1 MLNVDNRVKVN
12 KIIESQLPEFLIND
26 FPKATEF
33 FKQYYISQEAQ
44 GAPSDLIS
52 NFDQYVKVDNL
63 VPEVVV
69 GVTALSEDISDA
81 STTINVSST
90 KGYPA
95 EYGLLKIDNEII
107 TYTGKTDTSFTGCIR
122 GFSGITGYNVGISS
136 FIDNVNKES
145 LIFESTSAADH
156 TTGQSVTNL
165 SVLFIQEF
173 YKKLKRTFLP
183 GLEDNDFTSDLDVGN
198 FIKHARTFYQSK
210 GIQESIKILFKV
222 LYGVESQVL
231 DLEERLVK
239 PSDAEFIRREV
250 IIADPISGDPS
261 KLVGQTIYK
270 STDLRTNA
278 SVSEVEILTR
288 ETKVYYKLSL
298 FVGFNDRDL
307 IEGTFTIPGKTRV
320 LEEIGANSTIISVDS
335 TVGFGETGTFLCG
348 DNTISYTSK
357 SINQFFGCTGNTSDI
372 PMGADLR
379 SDEVIYGYEDGDLEK
394 KVELRITG
402 VLSNF
407 VPVSDISLVN
417 EGENIYVKNV
427 GESIFNPDSE
437 PTYKE
442 IFANSFIYNTS
453 CRFSVRLINKPDF
466 VLNTE
471 IDKSSLKVNDV
482 VDILERNSN
491 TVAQSNAV
499 VFSINSFT
507 KTVTLTGIGGFT
519 PNPLKEYDIVRRIKK
534 STSLGVDLK
543 DGNGQII
550 SDVLNVY
557 VDGDIDGY
565 VASNSLPSYNITSNI
580 IKSGISTADSIHI
593 TDYEVDT
600 ELYNNIVFDNPI
612 EFITGD
618 SIVYTTDGT
627 AIPGLVPDQTYYV
640 EVLVKDPGKIKLYL
654 SRGLIGS
661 ATNVKLGLQPL
672 VGNHNFTKLSQN
684 NRKLAAN
691 KVLRKFPLYQNL
703 FVASKGETPLNDIGM
718 MIDGVQIR
726 TPISEDYIYYGPL
739 TSVEVY
745 NSGTGYDVINPPK
758 LIVDKSSQTFG
769 VNALL
774 EPVVSGS
781 VKNVF
786 VDPHEFDIKDV
797 ISVSLSG
804 GNGNGCRLEP
814 VVSKRVR
821 ELSFDSRDVFFSG
834 GLSIAQET
842 ITFNSEHNLSN
853 GEVIYYDSNGNSNL
867 GIGPAFD
874 TTNTSDGTLATGA
887 PYNVSIV
894 NTRTIRLYN
903 SYEDAM
909 TGINTIGLSTA
920 TNASGI
926 HKFRT
931 STKNVLQSIKVLDSG
946 SGYEYRNLKVKPSDI
961 SLAFDTIS
969 FKNHGFKDGDLVEY
983 VNSGVSAWQ
992 TSLDFVYSVAP
1003 VNRVRLVVATGVYTF
1018 TANNTDVG
1026 TTDGSPLVVGEGIGS
1041 KRYTVGA
1048 EVFDAGTSKVYKIR
1062 IEDYVYVDAVGGLS
1076 TSKGYHIMKIDDDSF
1091 RLADA
1096 GISTNPSKVNYDRG
1110 EYVNLTSIGIGTQTF
1125 KYPDISVNCEVS
1137 YASTVTGS
1145 FNFTPIVTGEIT
1157 QAYLYEEGDN
1167 YGSTIINHE
1176 KNPSVTVKTG
1186 REAELKPI
1194 IVDGR
1199 ILDVQV
1205 LNRGRDYFS
1214 LPSISVETTG
1224 ITTSGLTGSGAILRP
1239 VINDGKLTDVVVIN
1253 SGIGYTASQTNLYV
1267 ESTGKN
1273 ALFEPR
1279 VRKLTVDSRKRFGEF
1294 ALEGNDEELYFGLY
1308 GYSEDIAN
1316 TFSDDGS
1323 SHSPIIGWAYDGN
1336 PIYGPYGFS
1345 ESDELGPTIR
1355 LMNPSY
1361 KLDITQV
1368 DNRPV
1373 GFEQGFFTDDY
1384 YFDSS
1389 GDLDVH
1395 NGRFCKTPEF
1405 PDGIYA
1411 YFAGVTTAMSGPN
1424 IGKLEPKYPY
1434 FIGNTY
1440 RSPFIS
1446 SNTTLSHSFDFN
1458 STSFARN
1465 TFPYKVGDPNAN
1477 NDFIIESSE
1486 RVRQLSKIQSV
1497 TVGEI
1502 DGLEVL
1508 DGGTG
1513 YQVGDFT
1520 VFDNSGTWGSGLRGT
1535 VKSIAG
1541 LGVSSIE
1548 TELQSFENAVFTW
1561 KNNKEVQAHYLPFIE
1576 LNDNDVISV
1585 SGLSS
1590 SIVHLTD
1597 SFSVGVTTNTIGL
1610 AQSMTSNA
1618 VVDGR
1623 VDDIYVNVI
1632 PDTVSIGSTLKL
1644 DQDELVKVLNIFD
1657 MGSILRVKRFGPG
1670 IAHTYGSNIDILNSH
1685 ISIPVKTKQFKS
1697 KLNDK
1702 VYFNAKQAVGTGVT
1716 VGGGI
1721 TKEYR
1726 IGNTTSEVAI
1736 PTRAIYLPNH
1746 PFKTGQK
1753 LIFSKRGTAN
1763 SLIVGDT
1770 EQAVNNFSLPNVT
1783 TDQSTVYAINKG
1795 QNYVGLVTQVGAAT
1809 TSEGLFFKG
1818 NESDDYEYLLEST
1831 FEQVTGDID
1840 KIVSKITTKIAIANT
1855 DSHNLRNGD
1864 VVSINVVPNTV
1875 VGVGSTA
1882 PLSLIYNEEH
1892 EILLVNRVG
1901 FTSAGI
1907 NTETSSITIPDHGYS
1922 TGDKVFYDS
1931 DYAHADAVGG
1941 LATSKS
1947 YFVYELNRNEFSLAE
1962 TLSDVQIDPP
1972 LLIGISSTGAVDH
1985 TISAINPQIDVVK
1998 NSKLTF
2004 NVSDSSLSGYDLKI
2018 FYDQEFKN
2026 EFISAQD
2033 DNNFNVT
2040 GVGTVGVGTESTISL
2055 AFSKTTPS
2063 RLYYALEK
2071 SGYISTADTTIP
2083 NYSEINFIDSAY
2095 SGDYKIF
2102 GITSDTFKVSP
2113 RSIPELLSYKEDQC
2127 DIIEYATESK
2137 RVSGPVK
2144 EIKVISKGFDYKQLP
2159 RFSSI
2164 VSLNGKNANVVALS
2178 TSVGRIKD
2186 VRIVDIGYEYS
2197 SDRTLS
2203 PEAFVSPVV
2212 RIDNLDSIVSI
2223 TVTDGGNE
2231 YLSAPDLIVYDPEND
2246 IVMDDTSLLAKVPNQ
2261 TISEVEVI
2269 APVQGLNSVNHKI
2282 IAVNNS
2288 NGIGINSMEGG
2299 GSGIVTCTLETPIG
2313 GFRVS
2318 PFETGDEVFVEG
2330 VELFG
2335 EAGIG
2340 TQSNVSTGIATGGD
2354 GYNSSNYQYR
2364 FFKVEDFVN
2373 SDPAVLK
2380 YSISGLTT
2388 NPGVAKTYQSGY
2400 ATIINKDN
2408 YPILESVQERG
2419 AFIINEPI
2427 LVKENDKFLPKD
2439 LIIADTREDFIKVDG
2454 TFRLKVGYRIKGQ
2467 TSNVSATIV
2476 DLTENKARFEVDY
2489 ANRQEYGWIDDSGK
2503 LNEDIQVIPNNDY
2516 FQNLSYSVKS
2526 PITWDQFVDPVNR
2539 LVHPSGLKNFADTSV
2554 ETVVGNVGV
2563 GTSVSSVPSI
2573 VVDVMG
2579 ERRVDTINNFDL
2591 AKDYDTRGNKSK
2603 FVTFENLKLTDY
2615 TKCKTNRVLLHDN
2628 ISDKFSSKGLQDLF
2642 TEIEE
2647 IDSNFARYLVQ
2658 VTDADT
2664 QDAQLSDLIVLT
2676 TTNDAYLVEKSTD
2689 WTSHKLG
2696 DFEAVSDTFQ
2706 RKTLNFNPVERYNR
2720 DHDIKIYKTDFTT
2733 NAVVDGTNTIGSLDF
2748 KSSNVKVAIA
2758 DTDSNNIVS
2767 GFTTTILAQFD
2778 HTDFNGFYAS
2788 VVVQDD
2794 ITKDL
2799 NYGEVVVDFDG
2810 TNLYYTES
2818 YIDNLNISYSSSQ
2831 VGVLTA
2837 RFDSGTIYFECENQT
2852 KRVINVS
2859 TNVVGLGTTTA
2870 GIGTYRFAVPGQP
2883 AGAER
2888 SGRLESTYHTGTS
2901 TPILVTRT
2909 HKDIDSSVKSFVR
2922 VSNETG
2928 GSAMHQVVSI
2938 QDGSDTTTIQYPFT
2952 GATTSGLG
2960 TFGTVTVGDYNEL
2973 NFYPDTSQ
2981 TTLIEVQAYNEVLN
2995 TINDFANEP
3004 LSLKYGPLEKSI
3016 ILSAY
3021 DGVNGTRANKVNFE
3035 LTHEGTP
3042 IYSKIFNPADQVLD
3056 QSHFNIPNHFFNTNE
3071 EIKYIAGS
3079 TFVGIGS
3086 TAVSIGSTANNVG
3099 VVTDILPSTV
3109 YVKAINANT
3118 IELYTQKEYITS
3130 GLPVKLTGVGEGNA
3144 HKFEM
3149 TKKLSKTVIGL
3160 DGIIQQPI
3168 TYTAIEHSLV
3178 GIITSGT
3185 PQFVLSGISSIQPR
3199 DVLKV
3204 DNEFMKV
3211 EQVGFASVG
3220 LGTINQVDDIAAGIC
3235 TLPVVRV
3242 RRGSLGIA
3250 ATDHADGSE
3259 ARVHRGSFNIVD
3271 STAWFLDPPKGN
3283 TRERRN
3289 VTNLPYVRAEFS
3301 GRTFLRQNY
3310 TTNMVFDDIS
3320 DNFTGIGRTY
3330 TMTVG
3335 GANTITGVGLGN
3347 GVLFINGVFQTPLT
3361 VNNAGNNY
3369 EFEQD
3374 TNVGVSSVVFTG
3386 ISSENG
3392 QMMQSEFDINQN
3404 QLPRGGLI
3412 VSMGST
3418 PGLGYAP
3425 LVGSKVRLDIE
3436 NNSNLF
3442 AAGSI
3447 TNVVGV
3453 GTSARYNLG
3462 IQTAAYDNQT
3472 GIITV
3477 TTEKVHGFALGSPNT
3492 VKLKGLEFKCPT
3504 YVVGTPTTGTSYNPA
3519 TGLLTIKITNHNL
3532 TSGDSIKIDKEG
3544 LTFSC
3549 GFGGGGQV
3557 DKSYP
3562 RTTDPAYDKY
3572 LTVTVVDDDTF
3583 TVNVLLGISP
3593 TNTDTH
3599 TFVGASPECIRSL
3612 QYVGVTTS
3620 FFQDERS
3627 DAKDKERPLQL
3638 VGIVSERSFE
3648 VKVGLTSIAH
3658 IYHGGGF
3665 AYEFWNDLT
3674 MGSGYREPVSIGVTD
3689 IVYEHKFVSSLD
3701 NSVTANTGT
3710 QYTPSTVDYHSAS
3723 GELVLTVGTH
3733 NLQAATEHTPDS
3745 VAYSAS
3751 TGKITVTMAGH
3762 PFNNGDLIKIK
3773 DHSIALRCEMDNYG
3787 SYHTYPRP
3795 SDPISGKW
3803 VAVQNKTTNTFK
3815 IDVGTSPTVSFT
3827 PSDADYDPV
3836 TGLMELHIGS
3846 HTLKPGTSIKIAT
3859 NSLGFTCD
3867 VDNNTSTKNYPRS
3880 SDPYN
3885 DTAIKIESVTD
3896 TTITVQVLSVQP
3908 STNTTRH
3915 TFVSAVP
3922 NCITTG
3928 GNYTHQFDSVVP
3940 GGILKAS
3947 NTVTITNESLAFTC
3961 SRDNH
3966 LGTHSYPRTTD
3977 PASGETLGVE
3987 RIANNSFTVNVGTG
4001 GGGGREAVV
4010 EAKVA
4015 KNKHKFVSSSVG
4027 AITIGSGGVL
4037 TPTNAKYDPAT
4048 GELIIIKSSHGVGG
4062 ASTIT
4067 PSNVAYNKTTG
4078 VLTVTKNNHGF
4089 VVGDKILIEDNSLT
4103 FTCTKDGDVTK
4114 HHYPRPTDYAS
4125 GRWLFITN
4133 ATINTFRVNVN
4144 PNPSYEKFDHTFI
4157 QPAINGCIQK
4167 SNEYITI
4174 AANSLVFTCEQDQ
4187 HQTLHAYPRTTDPIF
4202 ANQVPVGKAT
4212 ADTFRVMVGKSPEGT
4227 GGALSLVVKNGGAKY
4242 VNPELDIPDPIYENM
4257 PVVGISRLGVGR
4269 TTDTGSNLLLNV
4281 AVGAARTNVGAA
4293 RSMFEI
4299 SEFQIARAG
4308 HSFKVGDKFKPQ
4320 GLVTD
4325 KRLQRPI
4332 QEFEL
4337 EVVEIFNDYY
4347 SSWQF
4352 GELDFIDSIALM
4364 QTGSRRRFPLFF
4376 NGQLLSFEVDPESAL
4391 SDQIDLNAVL
4401 LIFVNGVLQTP
4412 NISYQFEGGTTFT
4425 FTEAPMASDKVDVF
4439 FYKGEEGVDIE
4450 IVDVNETIK
4459 IGDHIQLIKHPD
4471 FLDPNVEPFT
4481 ETQEATRPVKAILG
4495 SDLVETTIYTGVGI
4509 TEFYAKPLDWTKQK
4523 ADVWIKGDLISK
4535 SREQLEP
4542 QIYPTAKI
4550 IASIGSTTGTTVE
4563 ETDGIFVDDAEAFFY
4578 EEAPLHLKV
4587 EDRYGVSIESVDALL
4602 LPPANFVGAAITAI
4616 VSNKGDIESLVINE
4630 EGNGYVGAAITL
4642 SIAAP
4647 VGVGI
4652 GTTERDKYAVTG
4664 ISTFAEA
4671 SATVTGGK
4679 ITGYNITNIGLGYTH
4694 SNPPQVVIPQPYY
4707 GSEKIMEIKNVQGF
4721 AGIITG
4727 ISTSAGTNGH
4737 PLALRFAFRA
4747 DKPSTDLKAGH
4758 YVYISNTPFTVGGAQ
4773 TTAEYLPFNDGS
4785 IQPNNNRFI
4794 AGIGGD
4800 PTTSVDK
4807 NDNEII
4813 AIGSGFMDN
4822 IYKVSEIAHTS
4833 GENGEIVCNIKTTND
4848 VIAGL
4853 AATGFHDAGGVNI
4866 DEPTNIGLTTTYGKI
4881 SWGRLYNATRSESPI
4896 SIGVTGL
4903 TVDSG
4908 LSTFP
4913 TIQRR
4918 SYARSSLKGLRNT
4931 GAIRIQIS

>member
-52 NFDQYVKVDNL
+52 NFDQYIKVDNL

-69 GVTALSEDISDA
+69 GVTILSENISDA
-81 STTINVSST
+81 STTIVVSST

-95 EYGLLKIDNEII
+95 EYGLLKIDDEII

-136 FIDNVNKES
+136 FIDDVNKES

-183 GLEDNDFTSDLDVGN
+183 GLEDNDFTPNLDVGN

-210 GIQESIKILFKV
+210 GIEESIRILFKV
-222 LYGVESQVL
+222 LYGVEAQVL

-250 IIADPISGDPS
+250 VIADPISGDPS

-270 STDLRTNA
+270 STDLKTNA

-288 ETKVYYKLSL
+288 DNKVYYKLSL

-320 LEEIGANSTIISVDS
+320 LEATGANSTIITVDS
-335 TVGFGETGTFLCG
+335 TVGFGESGTVLCG
-348 DNTISYTSK
+348 DNIISYTSK
-357 SINQFFGCTGNTSDI
+357 SINQFFGCTGNDIDI
-372 PMGADLR
+372 PMAADLR

-407 VPVSDISLVN
+407 VPVSDISLVE
-417 EGENIYVKNV
+417 EGEDVYVKNV
-427 GESIFNPDSE
+427 GESILNPQSDF
-437 PTYKE
+437 TYKQ
-442 IFANSFIYNTS
+442 IFANSWIYNTS
-453 CRFSVRLINKPDF
+453 CRFPIKIINKPDF
-466 VLNTE
+466 VLETD
-471 IDKSSLKVNDV
+471 IDKSSLKVNDI
-482 VDILERNSN
+482 VDITERNN
-491 TVAQSNAV
+491 TFQTGIAHSFAIVS
-499 VFSINSFT
+499 SINSFT
-507 KTVTLTGIGGFT
+507 KTVTLNGVGGF
-519 PNPLKEYDIVRRIKK
+519 NADPLKEYDIVRRLKK
-534 STSLGVDLK
+534 STSSGIDLK
-543 DGNGQII
+543 EGNSQIL
-550 SDVLNVY
+550 SDTLNVY

-565 VASNSLPSYNITSNI
+565 AASNSLPSYDISANI
-580 IKSGISTADSIHI
+580 IQTILSTADHTHI
-593 TDYEVDT
+593 VDMDATT
-600 ELYNNIVFDNPI
+600 EKFNSIVFDNPI

-618 SIVYTTDGT
+618 SLVYTTDGEV
-627 AIPGLVPDQTYYV
+627 IPGLESGQTYYV
-640 EVLVKDPGKIKLYL
+640 ELLTKNPGKIKLYL
-654 SRGLIGS
+654 SRGLVGN
-661 ATNVKLGLQPL
+661 ATNIQFGVELAS
-672 VGNHNFTKLSQN
+672 NHTFTKLSHSN
-684 NRKLAAN
+684 KKLAAN
-691 KVLRKFPLYQNL
+691 KVLRKFPLYQDL
-703 FVASKGETPLNDIGM
+703 FVSGKGETPLNDIGM

-726 TPISEDYIYYGPL
+726 TPISEDSIFYGPL

-745 NSGTGYDVINPPK
+745 NSGSGYDVINPPK
-758 LIVDKSSQTFG
+758 LIVDDSTVSSGTT
-769 VNALL
+769 ALL

-786 VDPHEFDIKDV
+786 VDPHEFDINDV
-797 ISVSLSG
+797 TSISIQG
-804 GNGNGCRLEP
+804 GNGIGCRLEP

-842 ITFNSEHNLSN
+842 ITFTTDHNLEK
-853 GEVIYYDSNGNSNL
+853 GEVIYYNSNGNPNL
-867 GIGPAFD
+867 GIGPSFD
-874 TTNTSDGTLATGA
+874 NTNTSDGTLATGA
-887 PYNVSIV
+887 PYNVSII

-903 SYEDAM
+903 SYDDAM

-931 STKNVLQSIKVLDSG
+931 STKNVLQSVKVLNSG
-946 SGYEYRNLKVKPSDI
+946 SGYSYRKLNVKPSAV
-961 SLAFDTIS
+961 SVAFDTIN
-969 FKNHGFKDGDLVEY
+969 FKNHGFNDGDLVEY
-983 VNSGVSAWQ
+983 
-992 TSLDFVYSVAP
+992 
-1003 VNRVRLVVATGVYTF
+1003 R
-1018 TANNTDVG
+1018 NTD
-1026 TTDGSPLVVGEGIGS
+1026 TGIG
-1041 KRYTVGA
+1041 
-1048 EVFDAGTSKVYKIR
+1048 
-1062 IEDYVYVDAVGGLS
+1062 GLD
-1076 TSKGYHIMKIDDDSF
+1076 TDTGYYIMKIDDDSF
-1091 RLADA
+1091 KLANA
-1096 GISTNPSKVNYDRG
+1096 GITTTPSKVNYNRK
-1110 EYVNLTSIGIGTQTF
+1110 EFVNLTSSGTGYQTF
-1125 KYPDISVNCEVS
+1125 KYPDISVSCQVS
-1137 YASTVTGS
+1137 YSSTVTGS
-1145 FNFTPIVTGEIT
+1145 FNFTPVVTGEIT

-1167 YGSTIINHE
+1167 YGSSILNHE
-1176 KNPSVTVKTG
+1176 KNPRVEIKIG
-1186 REAELKPI
+1186 RNAEIKPI
-1194 IVDGR
+1194 IVGGKIVDAVV
-1199 ILDVQV
+1199 LD
-1205 LNRGRDYFS
+1205 RGKEYYS
-1214 LPSISVETTG
+1214 LPEIKVETTG
-1224 ITTSGLTGSGAILRP
+1224 ITTTGITGNGAILRP
-1239 VINDGKLTDVVVIN
+1239 VITNGKLTSVVVIN
-1253 SGIGYTASQTNLYV
+1253 GGIGYDVNKTNLYV
-1267 ESTGKN
+1267 ESTGIN
-1273 ALFEPR
+1273 GLLEPR
-1279 VRKLTVDSRKRFGEF
+1279 VRRLTVDSRKRLGDF
-1294 ALEGNDEELYFGLY
+1294 ALSGTDEELYFGLY
-1308 GYSEDIAN
+1308 GYNEDIAN
-1316 TFSDDGS
+1316 KFNDTGS
-1323 SHSPIIGWAYDGN
+1323 SHSPIIGWAFDGN
-1336 PIYGPYGFS
+1336 PIYGPFGFS
-1345 ESDELGPTIR
+1345 KSDELGPAVR
-1355 LMNPSY
+1355 LMNPGY
-1361 KLDITQV
+1361 KLDITKV
-1368 DNRPV
+1368 DNRPT
-1373 GFEQGFFTDDY
+1373 GFDEGFFTNDY
-1384 YFDSS
+1384 YFDAS

-1395 NGRFCKTPEF
+1395 NGRYCKTPDF
-1405 PDGIYA
+1405 PNGVYA

-1424 IGKLEPKYPY
+1424 IGKLSPKYPY

-1440 RSPFIS
+1440 HSPFIS
-1446 SNTTLSHSFDFN
+1446 SNTSLSHSFDFN

-1477 NDFIIESSE
+1477 NDFIIESNE
-1486 RVRQLSKIQSV
+1486 RVRQLSTIESV

-1508 DGGTG
+1508 DGGIG

-1520 VFDNSGTWGSGLRGT
+1520 VFDNSGTSGSGLRGQ
-1535 VKSIAG
+1535 VKSIVG
-1541 LGVSSIE
+1541 LGISSIE

-1561 KNNKEVQAHYLPFIE
+1561 KNSSEVQAHYLPFIE
-1576 LNDNDVISV
+1576 LNDKDAVSI
-1585 SGLSS
+1585 SGLSN

-1618 VVDGR
+1618 VVAGR

-1632 PDTVSIGSTLKL
+1632 PDTVSIGSTLKI
-1644 DQDELVKVLNIFD
+1644 DQDELVKVLNIFN
-1657 MGSILRVKRFGPG
+1657 MGTILRVRRFGPG

-1685 ISIPVKTKQFKS
+1685 ISIPVNTKQFNS
-1697 KLNDK
+1697 KVNDK
-1702 VYFNAKQAVGTGVT
+1702 VYFNAKHSVGTGVT

-1721 TKEYR
+1721 IKEYK
-1726 IGNTTSEVAI
+1726 IGDTISEVSI

-1746 PFKTGQK
+1746 PFETGQK

-1840 KIVSKITTKIAIANT
+1840 KIVSKVTTKTAIANT
-1855 DSHNLRNGD
+1855 ESHNLTNGD
-1864 VVSINVVPNTV
+1864 VVTLNVIPNTV

-1882 PLSLIYNEEH
+1882 PLSLIYNEEN
-1892 EILLVNRVG
+1892 ELILVNRVG

-1907 NTETSSITIPDHGYS
+1907 NTATNTITIPDHGYS
-1922 TGDKVFYDS
+1922 TGDKVFYN
-1931 DYAHADAVGG
+1931 ADEDTSSVGG
-1941 LATSKS
+1941 LPISSS
-1947 YFVYELNRNEFSLAE
+1947 YFVYELNRNQFNVAK
-1962 TLSDVQIDPP
+1962 TLKDVLVDPP

-1985 TISAINPQIDVVK
+1985 TVAAINPQIDVIK

-2004 NVSDSSLSGYDLKI
+2004 NVSDSSLLGYDLKV

-2026 EFISAQD
+2026 EFISSED
-2033 DNNFNVT
+2033 DSNFNVT
-2040 GVGTVGVGTESTISL
+2040 GVGTVGVGTESTVSL

-2127 DIIEYATESK
+2127 DTLEYSTESK
-2137 RVSGPVK
+2137 LVVGAVK
-2144 EIKVISKGFDYKQLP
+2144 DVKIISKGFDYKQLP
-2159 RFSSI
+2159 KFSSI
-2164 VSLNGKNANVVALS
+2164 VSLNGKNANIVALS
-2178 TSVGRIKD
+2178 TSIGRINS

-2212 RIDNLDSIVSI
+2212 RIDNLDTIVAI

-2231 YLSAPDLIVYDPEND
+2231 YLSAPDILVYDSEND
-2246 IVMDDTSLLAKVPNQ
+2246 IIVDDTSLLAKVPNQ

-2282 IAVNNS
+2282 ITINNS

-2335 EAGIG
+2335 EVGIG
-2340 TQSNVSTGIATGGD
+2340 TQSNVSAGVYTGGD
-2354 GYNSSNYQYR
+2354 GYNSSNYQFR
-2364 FFKVEDFVN
+2364 FFKVEDYIN

-2380 YSISGLTT
+2380 YSIAGLTT
-2388 NPGVAKTYQSGY
+2388 NPGIAKTYQSGY
-2400 ATIINKDN
+2400 ANIVNKKD

-2419 AFIINEPI
+2419 NFIINEPI
-2427 LVKENDKFLPKD
+2427 LVEENDKFLSKD
-2439 LIIADTREDFIKVDG
+2439 LKISDTREDFIKIDG
-2454 TFRLKVGYRIKGQ
+2454 TFRLKAGYRIKGE
-2467 TSNVSATIV
+2467 TSNVSATITSIV
-2476 DLTENKARFEVDY
+2476 ENKARFEVDY
-2489 ANRQEYGWIDDSGK
+2489 ANRQEYGWTDDSGK

-2563 GTSVSSVPSI
+2563 GTSVSSVPVI
-2573 VVDVMG
+2573 VVDVLG

-2591 AKDYDTRGNKSK
+2591 AKDYDSRGNKSK
-2603 FVTFENLKLTDY
+2603 FVTFENVKLTDY
-2615 TKCKTNRVLLHDN
+2615 TKCKTNRVLLHDD
-2628 ISDKFSSKGLQDLF
+2628 ISGKFSSKGLQDLF

-2647 IDSNFARYLVQ
+2647 IDTNFSRYLIQIV
-2658 VTDADT
+2658 DADT
-2664 QDAQLSDLIVLT
+2664 QDIQLSDLLVLT
-2676 TTNDAYLVEKSTD
+2676 TTNDAFLVEKTSD

-2696 DFEAVSDTFQ
+2696 DFEALSDSFQ
-2706 RKTLNFNPVERYNR
+2706 RKTLNFNPIERYDR
-2720 DHDIKIYKTDFTT
+2720 DHDIKIFKTDFTT
-2733 NAVVDGTNTIGSLDF
+2733 NRVADGTNTIGSIDF
-2748 KSSNVKVAIA
+2748 KASNVKVAIA
-2758 DTDSNNIVS
+2758 DTDSNNNVS

-2810 TNLYYTES
+2810 YNLYYTES
-2818 YIDNLNISYSSSQ
+2818 YIDTLNISYSSSQ

-2852 KRVINVS
+2852 KREINVS
-2859 TNVVGLGTTTA
+2859 TNVVGIGTTTA

-2883 AGAER
+2883 VGAER

-2909 HKDIDSSVKSFVR
+2909 HRDIDSSVKSFVR

-2938 QDGSDTTTIQYPFT
+2938 QDGADTTTIQYPFT
-2952 GATTSGLG
+2952 GATSSGLG
-2960 TFGTVTVGDYNEL
+2960 TFGTVTVGSYNEL

-3004 LSLKYGPLEKSI
+3004 LSLKYGPLEKGI
-3016 ILSAY
+3016 FLSSY
-3021 DGVNGTRANKVNFE
+3021 DGVNGTRANKVNFD
-3035 LTHEGTP
+3035 LTFEGIP
-3042 IYSKIFNPADQVLD
+3042 IYSKVFNPADLTLD
-3056 QSHFNIPNHFFNTNE
+3056 QSGFNIPNHFFNNNE
-3071 EIKYIAGS
+3071 EIKYIPGS

-3099 VVTDILPSTV
+3099 VVTDIMPSTL
-3109 YVKAINANT
+3109 YVKAINSDN
-3118 IELYTQKEYITS
+3118 IELYTRKEYITS
-3130 GLPVKLTGVGEGNA
+3130 GLPITLTGVGEGNA

-3168 TYTAIEHSLV
+3168 TFTAIEHNLEGAI
-3178 GIITSGT
+3178 GIGNS
-3185 PQFVLSGISSIQPR
+3185 QFVLSGISSVQPR
-3199 DVLKV
+3199 DVLKIGP
-3204 DNEFMKV
+3204 EYMKV
-3211 EQVGFASVG
+3211 EQIGFSSLPEG
-3220 LGTINQVDDIAAGIC
+3220 IINKAEDVALGIC
-3235 TLPVVRV
+3235 TLPVVKV
-3242 RRGSLGIA
+3242 RRGSLGIGATEHVDGA
-3250 ATDHADGSE
+3250 A

-3289 VTNLPYVRAEFS
+3289 ETNLPYVRAEYS

-3335 GANTITGVGLGN
+3335 GANTITGVGIGN
-3347 GVLFINGVFQTPLT
+3347 GILFINGVFQTPLT

-3369 EFEQD
+3369 EFDQD

-3425 LVGSKVRLDIE
+3425 LVGAKVRVE
-3436 NNSNLF
+3436 TSNNANKF
-3442 AAGSI
+3442 ANGSVDG
-3447 TNVVGV
+3447 VVGV
-3453 GTSARYNLG
+3453 GTSSG
-3462 IQTAAYDNQT
+3462 INIGIETAAYDNTT

-3477 TTEKVHGFALGSPNT
+3477 TTNSVHGFGLGYPNT
-3492 VKLKGLEFKCPT
+3492 VKLKQLEFKCPT
-3504 YVVGTPTTGTSYNPA
+3504 YAVGTPTTGTAYNAA
-3519 TGLLTIKITNHNL
+3519 TGLLTLKIANHNL

-3549 GFGGGGQV
+3549 TYGSGGNG
-3557 DKSYP
+3557 SYP
-3562 RTTDPAYDKY
+3562 RTTDPAHDKY
-3572 LTVTVVDDDTF
+3572 LTVTVVDADTF

-3599 TFVGASPECIRSL
+3599 TFVSASPNCIRSL

-3620 FFQDERS
+3620 FFQDERP
-3627 DAKDKERPLQL
+3627 DAKDKERSLPI

-3648 VKVGLTSIAH
+3648 VKVGITSIPH
-3658 IYHGGGF
+3658 IYHGGGY

-3674 MGSGYREPVSIGVTD
+3674 MGSGYREPVAIGVTD
-3689 IVYEHKFVSSLD
+3689 IAFTHKFVSSA
-3701 NSVTANTGT
+3701 NNAITANTGT
-3710 QYTPSTVDYHSAS
+3710 QYTPSTVDYYSAS

-3733 NLQAATEHTPDS
+3733 NLQAATEHTADS

-3762 PFNNGDLIKIK
+3762 PFVNGDLVKIK
-3773 DHSIALRCEMDNYG
+3773 DHSISLKCEMDNYG
-3787 SYHTYPRP
+3787 STHTYPRP

-3803 VAVQNKTTNTFK
+3803 VSVTNKTTNTFK
-3815 IDVGTSPTVSFT
+3815 LDVGTSPEVTFT
-3827 PSDADYDPV
+3827 PTDVDYDPV
-3836 TGLMELHIGS
+3836 TGLMEMHIGS
-3846 HTLKPGTSIKIAT
+3846 HTLTPGTSIKIAT

-3867 VDNNTSTKNYPRS
+3867 VDNNTSTKTYPRS

-3922 NCITTG
+3922 NCISTG
-3928 GNYTHQFDSVVP
+3928 GNYTHQFDSVVT

-3947 NTVTITNESLAFTC
+3947 NTVTIVDNSLTFTC
-3961 SRDNH
+3961 SRDNYGSNH
-3966 LGTHSYPRTTD
+3966 PYPRTTD

-3987 RIANNSFTVNVGTG
+3987 RIANNSFTVNVGSG
-4001 GGGGREAVV
+4001 GGGGREAIV

-4015 KNKHKFVSSSVG
+4015 KNRHKFVSASAGS
-4027 AITIGSGGVL
+4027 ITVGSGGVI

-4067 PSNVAYNKTTG
+4067 PSSAAYNKTTG
-4078 VLTVTKNNHGF
+4078 VLTITKNGHGF
-4089 VVGDKILIEDNSLT
+4089 AVNDRILIEDNSLT
-4103 FTCTKDGDVTK
+4103 FTCTKDGNVTK

-4144 PNPSYEKFDHTFI
+4144 PNPSYEKFDHTFV

-4167 SNEYITI
+4167 SNETIVI

-4187 HQTLHAYPRTTDPIF
+4187 HQSLHGYPRVTDPAF
-4202 ANQVPVGKAT
+4202 ANQLSVGKAT
-4212 ADTFRVMVGKSPEGT
+4212 ADTFRIMVGKSPAGT
-4227 GGALSLVVKNGGAKY
+4227 GGALDLIVKNGGAKY
-4242 VNPELDIPDPIYENM
+4242 VNPELQVPDPIYENM

-4269 TTDTGSNLLLNV
+4269 TTDTGSNLLMNV
-4281 AVGAARTNVGAA
+4281 AVGAARTNVGIA

-4299 SEFQIARAG
+4299 SEFQVARSG

-4320 GLVTD
+4320 GLVVD
-4325 KRLQRPI
+4325 KRLQKPI

-4337 EVVEIFNDYY
+4337 EVVETFSDFF

-4352 GELDFIDSIALM
+4352 GELDFIDSISLM

-4412 NISYQFEGGTTFT
+4412 NVSYQFEGGTTFT

-4459 IGDHIQLIKHPD
+4459 IGDDIQLIKHPD
-4471 FLDPNVEPFT
+4471 YLDPDVEPFT
-4481 ETQEATRPVKAILG
+4481 ETQETTRPVKAILG

-4523 ADVWIKGDLISK
+4523 TDVWIKGDLISK

-4542 QIYPTAKI
+4542 QIYPTAKV
-4550 IASIGSTTGTTVE
+4550 IASVGSTTGETTNT
-4563 ETDGIFVDDAEAFFY
+4563 TDGIFVDDAESFFY

-4587 EDRYGVSIESVDALL
+4587 EDRYGVSIESVD
-4602 LPPANFVGAAITAI
+4602 
-4616 VSNKGDIESLVINE
+4616 
-4630 EGNGYVGAAITL
+4630 
-4642 SIAAP
+4642 
-4647 VGVGI
+4647 
-4652 GTTERDKYAVTG
+4652 
-4664 ISTFAEA
+4664 
-4671 SATVTGGK
+4671 
-4679 ITGYNITNIGLGYTH
+4679 
-4694 SNPPQVVIPQPYY
+4694 
-4707 GSEKIMEIKNVQGF
+4707 
-4721 AGIITG
+4721 
-4727 ISTSAGTNGH
+4727 
-4737 PLALRFAFRA
+4737 
-4747 DKPSTDLKAGH
+4747 
-4758 YVYISNTPFTVGGAQ
+4758 
-4773 TTAEYLPFNDGS
+4773 
-4785 IQPNNNRFI
+4785 
-4794 AGIGGD
+4794 
-4800 PTTSVDK
+4800 
-4807 NDNEII
+4807 
-4813 AIGSGFMDN
+4813 
-4822 IYKVSEIAHTS
+4822 
-4833 GENGEIVCNIKTTND
+4833 
-4848 VIAGL
+4848 
-4853 AATGFHDAGGVNI
+4853 
-4866 DEPTNIGLTTTYGKI
+4866 
-4881 SWGRLYNATRSESPI
+4881 
-4896 SIGVTGL
+4896 
-4903 TVDSG
+4903 
-4908 LSTFP
+4908 
-4913 TIQRR
+4913 
-4918 SYARSSLKGLRNT
+4918 
-4931 GAIRIQIS
+4931 